1 MNIKLLTIESMPANC
16 SKVLGLVSAS
26 CCVSKSLVGDM
37 TSNIKNWTI
46 GGELPQYTELI
57 DSAVEIVHERLAQK
71 AEKMGADA
79 VIGIRM
85 STTQVSEGAAEIIM
99 YGTAVSR

>member
-1 MNIKLLTIESMPANC
+1 MNIKLLTIESMPGNC
-16 SKVLGLVSAS
+16 NKVLGLVSAS

-37 TSNIKNWTI
+37 ASNVKNWTV
-46 GGELPQYTELI
+46 GGELTQYTELI
-57 DSAVEIVHERLAQK
+57 DSTVETVQGRLAEK
-71 AEKMGADA
+71 AEKMGASA

>member
-16 SKVLGLVSAS
+16 SKVLGLVSSS
-26 CCVSKSLVGDM
+26 CCVSKSLVGDVA
-37 TSNIKNWTI
+37 SNIKNWTV
-46 GGELPQYTELI
+46 GGELTQYTELI
-57 DSAVEIVHERLAQK
+57 DSTVEIVQDRLAQK

-85 STTQVSEGAAEIIM
+85 STTQVSEGAAEIII
-99 YGTAVSR
+99 YGTAVSK